1 MNEIAVNFDHLQAT
15 QEQVAA
21 TGRAID
27 QQLIDLKLYLQ
38 PVVATWTG
46 SAADT
51 YQAKQAE
58 WNLAAADLNAV
69 LVSVGAALAEVE
81 SSYRSTES
89 GNRARWA

>member
-1 MNEIAVNFDHLQAT
+1 MNEIAVNFGQLQAT

-27 QQLIDLKLYLQ
+27 QQLADLRQFLQ

-46 SAADT
+46 SAAET

-58 WNLAAADLNAV
+58 WSVAAADLNAV

>member
-1 MNEIAVNFDHLQAT
+1 MNEIAVNFGQLQAT

-27 QQLIDLKLYLQ
+27 QQL
-38 PVVATWTG
+38 
-46 SAADT
+46 
-51 YQAKQAE
+51 
-58 WNLAAADLNAV
+58 ADL
-69 LVSVGAALAEVE
+69 